1 MFHSHS
7 VFVCWQQRGPTVPP
21 PAEMEAARAAALAR
35 LPPAFLPR
43 LAETET
49 RLETRNLES
58 AFSST
63 RFCDDSPLK

>member
-35 LPPAFLPR
+35 LPQPAFLPR
-43 LAETET
+43 LDDTRPKT
-49 RLETRNLES
+49 RL
-58 AFSST
+58 ST
-63 RFCDDSPLK
+63 QGVSGFGLGFFPSTA

>member
-1 MFHSHS
+1 
-7 VFVCWQQRGPTVPP
+7 
-21 PAEMEAARAAALAR
+21 MEAARAAALAR

-49 RLETRNLES
+49 RLETRNLEA